1 MIVHGVAVVF
11 DWTPQSRQMTK
22 SRFVDNSKILHMS
35 VSLTG
40 CPLKPGA
47 PIAPVGPRPPYWQI
61 KTEIFN
67 DEM

>member
-22 SRFVDNSKILHMS
+22 SHFDDISKILHMS
-35 VSLTG
+35 VSPTG

-47 PIAPVGPRPPYWQI
+47 PIAPVGPRPPYWQT
-61 KTEIFN
+61 KTEKFN